1 MNIKDLRDSLLES
14 FDQLKNGNLKT
25 KEAKELTNMS
35 GKIILSA
42 KVELDYNKFMKLER
56 KIDFLEV
63 EDAKPVESVTKSSPE
78 QKHRVHGTVRI
89 KNPGRPKKI

>member
-14 FDQLKNGNLKT
+14 FDQLKKGNLKS

-42 KVELDYNKFMKLER
+42 KVELDYNKFMKLGR
-56 KIDFLEV
+56 KIDFLDV
-63 EDAKPVESVTKSSPE
+63 EE
-78 QKHRVHGTVRI
+78 
-89 KNPGRPKKI
+89 KNDSDSIAD

>member
-14 FDQLKNGNLKT
+14 FDQLKAGKLKT

-56 KIDFLEV
+56 KIDFLDV
-63 EDAKPVESVTKSSPE
+63 EEESGDE
-78 QKHRVHGTVRI
+78 
-89 KNPGRPKKI
+89 

>member
-14 FDQLKNGNLKT
+14 FDQLKKGNLKT

-56 KIDFLEV
+56 KIDFLDV
-63 EDAKPVESVTKSSPE
+63 EEESGDE
-78 QKHRVHGTVRI
+78 
-89 KNPGRPKKI
+89 